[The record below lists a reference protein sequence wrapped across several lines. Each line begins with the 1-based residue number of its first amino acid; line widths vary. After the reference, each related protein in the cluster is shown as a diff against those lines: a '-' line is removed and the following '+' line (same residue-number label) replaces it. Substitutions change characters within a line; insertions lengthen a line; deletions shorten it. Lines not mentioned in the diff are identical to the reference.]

1 MRNFKID
8 AKTLDVMAFIFNLTF
23 LFDFSC
29 SYIPKRGLL
38 LWYFKSLNKKLMKW
52 IGTLKYDYIFA

>member
-23 LFDFSC
+23 LFDVKC
-29 SYIPKRGLL
+29 SYIPKRGFL
-38 LWYFKSLNKKLMKW
+38 LWYSKSLNKKLMKW